1 MHEENIASTD
11 RFFVANLKFT
21 IGKIGDAYIAKRATK
36 IFANFLGQ
44 VARFCAREDFHFTVH
59 YVVSVY
65 WFGMNWVDE
74 EKVYFS
80 FFVVLEIRVLNEL

>member
-1 MHEENIASTD
+1 MRLSVEEGALNEEDIATAN

-21 IGKIGDAYIAKRATK
+21 IGKIGDAYIAERATK

-59 YVVSVY
+59 YV
-65 WFGMNWVDE
+65 
-74 EKVYFS
+74 
-80 FFVVLEIRVLNEL
+80 